1 MLDAGRIAGQ
11 RDRFLQALSA
21 EVPGVEVLANRER
34 RVAGNLSLAFPG
46 GVTAQQLMEGAP
58 EVCVS
63 TGSACSSAEVEPSHV
78 LRALGVPEAVARA
91 TLRIGIGRFTSPAE
105 VDLAAAALG
114 AAWRRAIA
122 SLTSVP
128 ARKAGAAE

>member
-1 MLDAGRIAGQ
+1 V
-11 RDRFLQALSA
+11 LQAL
-21 EVPGVEVLANRER
+21 GL
-34 RVAGNLSLAFPG
+34 
-46 GVTAQQLMEGAP
+46 P
-58 EVCVS
+58 E
-63 TGSACSSAEVEPSHV
+63 P
-78 LRALGVPEAVARA
+78 LARA

-128 ARKAGAAE
+128 AKSAGAAE